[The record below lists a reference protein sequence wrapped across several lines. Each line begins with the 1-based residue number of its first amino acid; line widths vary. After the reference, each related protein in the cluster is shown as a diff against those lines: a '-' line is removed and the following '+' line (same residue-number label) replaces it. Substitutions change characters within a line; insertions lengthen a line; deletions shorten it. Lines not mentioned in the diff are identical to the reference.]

1 MAFETFNIENWLYT
15 TLYNDS
21 TLKTLLGK
29 AADHA
34 KNFQIGVYAYVAP
47 EIDPV
52 SKTTPVLP
60 YIVFQRNGNQQKDD
74 LSACGSTALSY
85 PNYRI
90 TIWSGGT
97 KALAFKNIKDIA
109 DRVDTLLNNVINN
122 AANPPFNCLRQNTD
136 TIVQIAD
143 DGKIYYAAVL
153 EYYFV
158 NRF

>member
-15 TLYNDS
+15 TLHNDS
-21 TLKTLLGK
+21 TLNTLLAK

-52 SKTTPVLP
+52 SKITPVLP
-60 YIVFQRNGNQQKDD
+60 YIVFQRNGSNQKDE
-74 LSACGSTALSY
+74 LSLCGSLALTY

-97 KALAFKNIKDIA
+97 KAIAMKSIKDIA
-109 DRVDTLLNNVINN
+109 DRVDVLLNNVINT

-136 TIVQIAD
+136 TIVEIAD